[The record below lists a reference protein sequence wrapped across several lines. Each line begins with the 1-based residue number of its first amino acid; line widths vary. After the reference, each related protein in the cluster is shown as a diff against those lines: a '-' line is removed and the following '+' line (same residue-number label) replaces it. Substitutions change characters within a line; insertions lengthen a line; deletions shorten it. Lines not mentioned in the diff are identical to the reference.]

1 MKDYEKKGNNELIK
15 VLNDLSD
22 EHEKLKQEVE
32 SILFLIDGLEKEYL
46 YVQDIIKK
54 RIGK

>member
-1 MKDYEKKGNNELIK
+1 MKDYDKKGNNELIK

-22 EHEKLKQEVE
+22 EHEKLKQEVNN
-32 SILFLIDGLEKEYL
+32 ILFLIDELEKEYL

-54 RIGK
+54 RMGK

>member
-32 SILFLIDGLEKEYL
+32 SILFLIDGLEKEYI
-46 YVQDIIKK
+46 YVQEIIKK
-54 RIGK
+54 RMGK